1 MTEEKK
7 YLLVTKCAGKED
19 HDGETWIDEE
29 KFNEIKQ
36 KAGKASVGFCSVC
49 NQTIKD
55 KEGNVLLKIEGC

>member
-7 YLLVTKCAGKED
+7 YLLITKCTGTED

-36 KAGKASVGFCSVC
+36 KAGKTAEGFCSVC
-49 NQTIKD
+49 SQIIKD
-55 KEGNVLLKIEGC
+55 EEGNVILKVEGC